1 MDQIHTRIATC
12 VIAALALG
20 LSACT
25 NPYDPV
31 QRGLGGGALGAASG
45 AAIGAAAAGG
55 PGALLE
61 QQSVEQPGYSGDSL
75 LRLRRHRAPITVIP
89 STATQRTA
97 IPLTDTQ
104 PMGIRPT
111 HSRAIAI
118 QATRAP
124 RPMDTPA
131 ALDTRPT
138 PVHRVTVHQSVWRSR
153 ITSVLPAMNREPNWD
168 IRLTLVLP
176 AMKTRGT
183 WEKPR
188 CGRLRAM
195 NTGARLLLPLTP
207 FSVIAFRSSSSLARR
222 A

>member
-1 MDQIHTRIATC
+1 LHH
-12 VIAALALG
+12 LAEHPTAPL
-20 LSACT
+20 LVAHWERLRERLL
-25 NPYDPV
+25 V
-31 QRGLGGGALGAASG
+31 QPPREVRER
-45 AAIGAAAAGG
+45 
-55 PGALLE
+55 LLE

-118 QATRAP
+118 QVTRAP

-168 IRLTLVLP
+168 IRLTLVLR

-183 WEKPR
+183 WEK
-188 CGRLRAM
+188 
-195 NTGARLLLPLTP
+195 AR
-207 FSVIAFRSSSSLARR
+207 
-222 A
+222 